1 MLDGRCQMCRPSAPL
16 CKGSCRCQRLRDCQ
30 KLKLFCRLEI
40 RYAKKS
46 FDMDINFSLQQPL
59 RGGFPPHLP
68 KHRGGKFCTNP
79 WLPLTREL
87 SSEARLRERKG
98 KAFMYLKPFS
108 PSVTTYAVTPSRLP
122 PRSVLLLRRG
132 VRRTPAPQTPWRQRF
147 VQTEGLF

>member
-1 MLDGRCQMCRPSAPL
+1 MSRSDRGDRR
-16 CKGSCRCQRLRDCQ
+16 RQRLPSEARLRER
-30 KLKLFCRLEI
+30 KGKAFMYLKPFSPSVTTYAVTPSRL
-40 RYAKKS
+40 
-46 FDMDINFSLQQPL
+46 LL
-59 RGGFPPHLP
+59 RSVLLLR
-68 KHRGGKFCTNP
+68 RGVRGTPAPQTPGRHFCTNP

-108 PSVTTYAVTPSRLP
+108 PSVTTYAVPPSRLP
-122 PRSVLLLRRG
+122 PRSALLLRRG